1 MKNSS
6 SKKPQPAREASSGA
20 RSIMLNV
27 LTELAEKDK
36 DQALKRQV
44 NRRRKGEA
52 A

>member
-6 SKKPQPAREASSGA
+6 GKKPQPAKEASSGA
-20 RSIMLNV
+20 QSIMLNV
-27 LTELAEKDK
+27 LSELAEKDK

-44 NRRRKGEA
+44 NRRRKGRA